1 MTRKTSKNELLD
13 DVTNEDMRDIDRFL
27 AQHEVKYPSESEVNR
42 TVEELRLH
50 MVLISNRETSTVRAM
65 KLIRLMSMEVTMFHP
80 SYWITLVLLYA
91 MGYLGVLVSGYLSP
105 PLILFLLAPLPGILG
120 AVELYRSRDERMLEL
135 EMSCVHNGASVMLA
149 KLFLVGCTTVC
160 LNLVF
165 TWGIAGYSS
174 TSIMQLTLL
183 WLAPFTVISGLAML
197 AVARL
202 RGSAAIMLVLS
213 LWGTAAVLLLMKP
226 AWQAHLL
233 AVSSL
238 MYVPVVL
245 AGAALIALQLQRM
258 LRMIH
263 LTMEGE
269 YAGEADH

>member
-1 MTRKTSKNELLD
+1 MD
-13 DVTNEDMRDIDRFL
+13 EDMLDIAQFL
-27 AQHEVKYPSESEVNR
+27 AQHEVKYPSEAEMNR
-42 TVEELRLH
+42 TVDELRLL
-50 MVLISNRETSTVRAM
+50 MALVGNRETATARAR
-65 KLIRLMSMEVTMFHP
+65 KLIRLMAVEVTLFHP

-91 MGYLGVLVSGYLSP
+91 AGYLGVVASGYLSP

-149 KLFLVGCTTVC
+149 KLFVVGCSTVG
-160 LNLVF
+160 LNFVF
-165 TWGIAGYSS
+165 AWGITGYSA
-174 TSIMQLTLL
+174 TGIMHLTLL
-183 WLAPFTVISGLAML
+183 WLAPFTGISGLALL

-202 RGSAAIMLVLS
+202 RGGTAVMLVLS
-213 LWGTAAVLLLMKP
+213 LWGTAAVLLLMTP
-226 AWQAHLL
+226 AWQAQLL
-233 AVSSL
+233 AISPL

-245 AGAALIALQLQRM
+245 AGAALIALQLRRM

-263 LTMEGE
+263 LITEGE